1 MEAHSALSAPQL
13 SERQTQSTRS
23 GESPGVHGRQGAG
36 CVEAAVQADAGAAW
50 QAGGGVVGASLGCV
64 HAGGGAGGQR
74 WGWRQVEGRAGV
86 LVCPT
91 EAGVGAAGTGGPPCL
106 CLLSLP
112 CSLEGSTS
120 QYFCYDVYVYLTY
133 TLNFKIVFE
142 YLVCFFVLE
151 KY

>member
-86 LVCPT
+86 LVCPA
-91 EAGVGAAGTGGPPCL
+91 EAGGCGCSRHGGSTLP
-106 CLLSLP
+106 LSLIP
-112 CSLEGSTS
+112 ALFPGRLHKSVLLLRCICI
-120 QYFCYDVYVYLTY
+120 FNIYVK
-133 TLNFKIVFE
+133 F
-142 YLVCFFVLE
+142 
-151 KY
+151 